1 MAVVAVFVF
10 LLLRLTAGDPAAIIA
25 GDNAT
30 ARDVAFIREKLG
42 LNQPLAQQFVI
53 WLGRI
58 LRGDFGESFFFKRTV
73 ADLIVARLEPTLALT
88 TCTLVLAVL
97 IAVPLGVTAAYK
109 RGSWIDR
116 ANLVSVRS
124 HSIYGIY
131 DVDFTAFGFDCRP
144 QRGTPLAGGRNVSP
158 DSAEVVLNPQT
169 DHGGVALVGRF
180 SGDSIAGVWYERR
193 SGGSSGRFVM
203 RRE

>member
-1 MAVVAVFVF
+1 MMRVPSTFIACLVA
-10 LLLRLTAGDPAAIIA
+10 LLLGTVLVSQSPGVADRDLG
-25 GDNAT
+25 GLWKLVLWKGE
-30 ARDVAFIREKLG
+30 ARD
-42 LNQPLAQQFVI
+42 
-53 WLGRI
+53 GR
-58 LRGDFGESFFFKRTV
+58 RVTGE
-73 ADLIVARLEPTLALT
+73 LAL
-88 TCTLVLAVL
+88 L
-97 IAVPLGVTAAYK
+97 